1 MYRLDIFVTGLAAVV
16 RFMKTVMDVR
26 AAQHEWQQNL
36 LKISARPSLYLQE
49 IQCCMR

>member
-1 MYRLDIFVTGLAAVV
+1 VTGLAAVV

-26 AAQHEWQQNL
+26 VARHEWKQNL
-36 LKISARPSLYLQE
+36 LKISAGPSLSLQE